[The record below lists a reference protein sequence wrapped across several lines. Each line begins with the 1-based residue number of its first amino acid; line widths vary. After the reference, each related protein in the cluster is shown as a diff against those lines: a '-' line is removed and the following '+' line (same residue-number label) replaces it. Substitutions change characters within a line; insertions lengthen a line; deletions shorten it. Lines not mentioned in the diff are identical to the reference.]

1 MRPEGIAGPLQP
13 GAGGGAVQTGPGAP
27 RSPLSSMVW
36 GCQAGGG
43 PGTHPNSARRARS
56 QAHTKG
62 LLCRNVKRKRAL
74 LRTQRDKSTARDILP
89 KNTAW
94 SQGRL
99 RQQRPGPGG
108 GPEDVSGLNR
118 RERQGGWEGCQP
130 VTERRGRGRGRH
142 RGTERD
148 RWAASEGADDAS
160 RRAAE
165 GLAGAV
171 FPKYDLPNGHLGAG
185 RACASCS
192 AEGVTGPKLPGAK
205 GWSRGTSEG
214 LPGDGGRVEKR

>member
-27 RSPLSSMVW
+27 RSPLPSMVW

-118 RERQGGWEGCQP
+118 RERQGGWEGC
-130 VTERRGRGRGRH
+130 RGDSGGLSAGLSAGPQDH
-142 RGTERD
+142 G
-148 RWAASEGADDAS
+148 G
-160 RRAAE
+160 RRAS
-165 GLAGAV
+165 
-171 FPKYDLPNGHLGAG
+171 P
-185 RACASCS
+185 RAAPRPQDTGVMVASGS
-192 AEGVTGPKLPGAK
+192 QVAQP
-205 GWSRGTSEG
+205 
-214 LPGDGGRVEKR
+214 